1 MKKSKAIAIFMVPF
15 LVLGGWILA
24 DIYGNTA
31 DKVTKDKK
39 LVITNDCKPLSDQCE
54 ILGIGLKLNLS
65 FKFFPS
71 YQRLLPIS
79 LTSEK
84 NSLDD
89 VSISLLING
98 EETLPVKMVSI
109 GGDKK
114 NWETN
119 MMPFSKVT
127 KENLKIRLVVSYKA
141 SLHFAEFP
149 ISLD

>member
-1 MKKSKAIAIFMVPF
+1 VAGY
-15 LVLGGWILA
+15 LLY
-24 DIYGNTA
+24 IYGTSD
-31 DKVTKDKK
+31 DKITKDKK
-39 LVITNDCKPLSDQCE
+39 LIVTNDCKPLSDQCE
-54 ILGIGLKLNLS
+54 ILGIGLKLNLN
-65 FKFFPS
+65 FKFAPS

-89 VSISLLING
+89 VSLYLLIN
-98 EETLPVKMVSI
+98 EEKTPPVKMVSI

-141 SLHFAEFP
+141 SLHFSEFP